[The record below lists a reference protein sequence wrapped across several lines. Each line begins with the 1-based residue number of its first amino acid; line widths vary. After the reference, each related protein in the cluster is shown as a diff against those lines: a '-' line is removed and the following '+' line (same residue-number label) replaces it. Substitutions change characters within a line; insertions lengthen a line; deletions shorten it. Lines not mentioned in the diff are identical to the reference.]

1 MMRKFFKYHI
11 VLDLQYIFRIIWISG
26 VSLQNGT
33 FRHQKTHQDR
43 YQEGEAW
50 WNSEVSGKYSLRTGI
65 LPLMQLSGNDFKT
78 IFRNFGRLSLVLIWT
93 VHHSS
98 SSQPGSWPKSHWQT
112 DYLFVEIHFQIL
124 NCRFWMSFLSM
135 DFKNL
140 WSMMSRKFEEE
151 LESQNK
157 S

>member
-1 MMRKFFKYHI
+1 M
-11 VLDLQYIFRIIWISG
+11 IWISG

-33 FRHQKTHQDR
+33 FRHQKTHRDR

-50 WNSEVSGKYSLRTGI
+50 LNSEVSGKYSLRTGI

-98 SSQPGSWPKSHWQT
+98 SSQPGSWPKSHRQPDW
-112 DYLFVEIHFQIL
+112 LFICRNQFFNIKLQVLDELPFYGFQESLVHDEQEI
-124 NCRFWMSFLSM
+124 WGGV
-135 DFKNL
+135 
-140 WSMMSRKFEEE
+140 RKSEQE
-151 LESQNK
+151 LVQDWGL
-157 S
+157 